1 MNKKL
6 FAMMMVPVVVVMGGT
21 FAFSAWS
28 GSANAHFNSQ
38 AATVSYTETL
48 SFVATNASSYNPLML
63 GFNGGNTIN
72 DVTSATPGK
81 TLVTLTGNA
90 ASTLNVYGNVSGML
104 PGYWLEFEITVT
116 NTGTATLNTSL
127 LTSTSPV
134 ANGAGQVFN
143 SPVPITELQPPV
155 TTQYLNSVMNTGH
168 LGGTIS
174 TQGLDFLANAT
185 SSSSTPTSLAEG
197 QSVSYTLYAFMP
209 FTALPSAEGTTY
221 SWGIGIPLSP
231 LE

>member
-28 GSANAHFNSQ
+28 GSANAFFNES

-48 SFVATNASSYNPLML
+48 SFVATNASSYNPVTL
-63 GFNGGNTIN
+63 GFNGGQTIN
-72 DVTSATPGK
+72 DVTAATPGQN
-81 TLVTLTGNA
+81 LITLTGNA

-104 PGYWLEFEITVT
+104 PGYWVEFEITVT
-116 NTGTATLNTSL
+116 NTGSATLNTSL

-143 SPVPITELQPPV
+143 SPVPIGGLQPPI
-155 TTQYLNSVMNTGH
+155 TKQYLNSVMNTGN
-168 LGGTIS
+168 LGGGIS
-174 TQGLDFLANAT
+174 TSGLDFLANAT
-185 SSSSTPTSLAEG
+185 SSSSTPTSLAPG
-197 QSVSYTLYAFMP
+197 DSITYTLYAFLP
-209 FTALPSAEGTTY
+209 FTASPSAEGTTF
-221 SWGIGIPLSP
+221 SWGLGIPLSP

>member
-28 GSANAHFNSQ
+28 GQANAYFHES

-48 SFVATNASSYNPLML
+48 SFVATNASSYNPLAL
-63 GFNGGNTIN
+63 GFNGGQTLN
-72 DVTSATPGK
+72 DVTAATPGK
-81 TLVTLTGNA
+81 NLVTVNGIA

-104 PGYWLEFEITVT
+104 PGYWLEFQITVT
-116 NTGTATLNTSL
+116 NTGTATLNTSML
-127 LTSTSPV
+127 DSTSPV

-143 SPVPITELQPPV
+143 SPVPISELQPPV
-155 TTQYLNSVMNTGH
+155 TKQYLNSVVNTGN
-168 LGGTIS
+168 LGGGIS
-174 TQGLDFLANAT
+174 TSGLDFLANAT
-185 SSSSTPTSLAEG
+185 SSSSTPTSLADG
-197 QSVSYTLYAFMP
+197 QSITYTLYAF
-209 FTALPSAEGTTY
+209 LPSNASASAQGSTF
-221 SWGIGIPLSP
+221 SWGLGIPLSP